1 VCSPLWPVASGI
13 RYNGSVPRNYVTDLI
28 DLLDPKGQPAAG
40 QPGKLARYFGLVVE
54 AGSIMKRG
62 EGRYIP
68 MRCSNP
74 VRRKP
79 CASQLI
85 AARPDDGVVEWECP
99 ACGERGSVSNWS
111 GTSFDL
117 GAVRPVRMVEESRDV
132 VVPLDEL
139 DAMRRLSST
148 PQQLR
153 RLLVEAIGIGDNYL
167 FFPASQDELI
177 QLREYA
183 QVIADESKGEDRR
196 LLDRFGAR
204 MDAFITMLPEFT
216 EGAEE
221 HNRLLN

>member
-1 VCSPLWPVASGI
+1 MPFGPSS
-13 RYNGSVPRNYVTDLI
+13 RYNGIVPRNYVTDFL
-28 DLLDPKGQPAAG
+28 DLLDSKGQPGAG
-40 QPGKLARYFGLVVE
+40 HSGRLARYFGLVVE
-54 AGSIMKRG
+54 AGSVMKRG

-68 MRCSNP
+68 MRCGNP
-74 VRRKP
+74 GRRKS

-85 AARPDDGVVEWECP
+85 AARPEDGTVEWECP

-117 GAVRPVRMVEESRDV
+117 GSVRPVRMVEESRDV

-139 DAMRRLSST
+139 DAMRRLSYT
-148 PQQLR
+148 PPQLR

-183 QVIADESKGEDRR
+183 QVSADESKGEDRR
-196 LLDRFGAR
+196 LLDRFAAR
-204 MDAFITMLPEFT
+204 IDAFITMLPEFT
-216 EGAEE
+216 EVAEE
-221 HNRLLN
+221 QNRLLN

>member
-1 VCSPLWPVASGI
+1 MQVGLGI
-13 RYNGSVPRNYVTDLI
+13 RYNGRVPRNYVTDLI
-28 DLLDPKGQPAAG
+28 DLLDPTGQPAEG
-40 QPGKLARYFGLVVE
+40 HSGKLARYFGLVVE

-74 VRRKP
+74 VRRKT

-85 AARPDDGVVEWECP
+85 AARPDDGTVEWECP
-99 ACGERGSVSNWS
+99 ACGERGRVSNWS
-111 GTSFDL
+111 GTTFDL
-117 GAVRPVRMVEESRDV
+117 GSVRPVRMVEESRDV

-139 DAMRRLSST
+139 DAMRRLSYT
-148 PQQLR
+148 PPLLR

-183 QVIADESKGEDRR
+183 QVSADEAKGEDRR
-196 LLDRFGAR
+196 LLDRFAAR

-221 HNRLLN
+221 QNRLLN